1 MLIKLT
7 NVQKNYKDFN
17 LNCSLEVEEGTITG
31 FIGANGAG
39 KSTTFKAILGLINPT
54 GGSIEILGKD
64 SKSLTVADRQDI
76 GVVMAESYFSNWFT
90 IKDVIAVLKAAYP
103 KFDEKKFIE
112 KCNQYKLPMKK
123 KLKEFST
130 GMKAK
135 LKVLSAMSYEA
146 RLLILDEPTSGLD
159 SITRSEILDEIRDYM
174 NVEGRA
180 VIISSHI
187 STDLENLC
195 DDLYFINNG
204 QVVFHE
210 DTDAILSQYA
220 LLKVS
225 NEQYEKLDKSYI
237 LYTMKETFG
246 YNLLTNQRQFYIDNY
261 PDIAVEKGNIDEV
274 VMMMVKGEEK

>member
-7 NVQKNYKDFN
+7 NVQKKYKDFN

-64 SKSLTVADRQDI
+64 SKSLTVADKQEI

-103 KFDEKKFIE
+103 KFDEKRFIE
-112 KCNQYKLPMKK
+112 KCNQYKLSMNK

-237 LYTMKETFG
+237 LYTMNETFG

-261 PDIAVEKGNIDEV
+261 PDIIVEKGNIDEV
-274 VMMMVKGEEK
+274 VMMMVKGEER